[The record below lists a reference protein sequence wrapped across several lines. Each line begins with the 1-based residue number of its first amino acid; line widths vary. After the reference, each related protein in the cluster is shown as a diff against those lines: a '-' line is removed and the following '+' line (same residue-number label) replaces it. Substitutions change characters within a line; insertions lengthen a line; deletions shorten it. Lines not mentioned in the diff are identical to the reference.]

1 VRNEADEEFCKNPS
15 TFIVAKKEFSRM
27 AFVAPFKGVYFN
39 VEKVGSLDDV
49 VTPPYDVI
57 SENAVESYT
66 AKNPYSMIRLDITKN
81 PGGATGDAS
90 RYQNVADLFQQWLD
104 QDVLMRDKQS
114 ALYLYTVQYKHPSGK
129 MLTRKGIVALV
140 GLAEFDEGIVKPHEE
155 IFESVIS
162 DRLRLLDTTKAQF
175 SQIFSLYSDEE
186 NRVIKLMDDA
196 IKEEPMGTVIDG
208 DGCVHSLYRV
218 TDETLISQVQEFFVD
233 KSLYIADGHHRYNT
247 ALAYRRLQKERNADF
262 SDRDPANH
270 IMMYLC
276 PMEDPGLSVLP
287 THRLLH
293 WPGKLSVEDLMAR
306 LEPWF
311 HLKEIKNGS
320 REVLLCEVL
329 SRMDEEEKGFVE
341 KTSTT
346 FGVYHPGEDRCFL
359 LLMKQE
365 AQQLLKNKPE
375 QLQELDVV
383 VLSDVIIRGALELD
397 HQRCEEDNLIHYFS
411 DPDEAMDVAVK
422 ECNETDTQTPLL
434 FVMNPTRVKQV
445 KQVADEKLIMPHKST
460 YFYPKIMTGLLFNQQ
475 VSGEEVQR
483 LG

>member
-1 VRNEADEEFCKNPS
+1 
-15 TFIVAKKEFSRM
+15 M
-27 AFVAPFKGVYFN
+27 AFIAPFKGVSFN

-81 PGGATGDAS
+81 PGGAVGDDA
-90 RYQNVADLFQQWLD
+90 RYQDVADLFQEWLAL
-104 QDVLMRDKQS
+104 DVLKRDSQS

-129 MLTRKGIVALV
+129 TLTRKGVVAQV
-140 GLAEFDEGIVKPHEE
+140 GLAEFGEGVVKPHEE

-162 DRLRLLDTTKAQF
+162 DRLRLLDATKAQF

-186 NRVIKLMDDA
+186 NKVLALLDGAKDKD
-196 IKEEPMGTVIDG
+196 PMGSITDG
-208 DGCVHSLYRV
+208 DGCIHSLYRV
-218 TDETLISQVQEFFVD
+218 TDAVIIKQVQELFID
-233 KSLYIADGHHRYNT
+233 KALYIADGHHRYTT
-247 ALAYRRLQKERNADF
+247 ALAYRRMQKEQRKDF

-293 WPGKLSVEDLMAR
+293 WPGTISIAELCTR

-311 HLKEIKNGS
+311 ELEEITEGT

-329 SRMDEEEKGFVE
+329 SRMEEEEGKDAGTLS
-341 KTSTT
+341 KT

-359 LLMKQE
+359 LTV
-365 AQQLLKNKPE
+365 KPE
-375 QLQELDVV
+375 AYELLNDKPKQLQELDVV
-383 VLSDVIIRGALELD
+383 VLSDVIIKGALKLD
-397 HQRCEEDNLIHYFS
+397 HQRCEADNLIHYFS

-422 ECNETDTQTPLL
+422 TCFEDDSNTPLL

-445 KQVADEKLIMPHKST
+445 KQVADENLIMPHKST
-460 YFYPKIMTGLLFNQQ
+460 YFYPKVMTGLLFNQQ
-475 VSGEEVQR
+475 IEGEEVQR
-483 LG
+483 LA